1 MERKVPAAEY
11 FLNQCLVIVR
21 SGNWLLLKKEVA
33 YGIEKY
39 FVRGK

>member
-1 MERKVPAAEY
+1 MEWKIPVAELA
-11 FLNQCLVIVR
+11 FDQCAVIVR

-39 FVRGK
+39 FVCGK